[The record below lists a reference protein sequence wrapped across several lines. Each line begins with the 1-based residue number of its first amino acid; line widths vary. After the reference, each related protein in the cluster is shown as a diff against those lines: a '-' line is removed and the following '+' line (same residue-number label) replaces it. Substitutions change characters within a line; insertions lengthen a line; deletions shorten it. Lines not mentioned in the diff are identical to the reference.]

1 MEEGGKN
8 IGGFGLRESGG
19 GGGVPEG
26 WMVLVLMGLTGWED
40 VVIGE
45 GGAESPIRLR
55 VEGREGRGSAA
66 T

>member
-1 MEEGGKN
+1 
-8 IGGFGLRESGG
+8 
-19 GGGVPEG
+19 
-26 WMVLVLMGLTGWED
+26 MVLVLRGLTGWED